1 MTKIISHRC
10 NWSSKHYA
18 CNISGG
24 SRNVPKQFK
33 SLPLVSSKSLNTC
46 LLNCMLFPQLN
57 HSLLIYVTY
66 QGVKRM
72 SPIRVFHLSLASLSN
87 TCLLNCMLF
96 LQLND
101 SLLIHVTYQEVQG
114 MPPNKSLPLVSIAS
128 LSNTCLLNCM
138 FFPQLNH
145 SLPSETLI

>member
-1 MTKIISHRC
+1 MTKISSHRC

-33 SLPLVSSKSLNTC
+33 SLPLVFSKSLNTC

-57 HSLLIYVTY
+57 H
-66 QGVKRM
+66 
-72 SPIRVFHLSLASLSN
+72 
-87 TCLLNCMLF
+87 
-96 LQLND
+96 

-138 FFPQLNH
+138 LFLQLNY
-145 SLPSETLI
+145 SLPSEALKICITGSGSWCHNNTHLGCIVMTGRTGV